1 MWSKVLRILTLSA
14 IIFLVSGKPVLA
26 FDILEKETTFGRL
39 EGNNSEAELAEPF
52 ASNSASWIW
61 PFVPFSLPASW
72 LEFLENLSQKHQPA
86 DRVEI
91 EAAREIKDRTEI
103 KEDVQTENKDLK
115 TEAAYAEKQSGKQT
129 DERLEI
135 QPEKQEPVIKEN
147 AQAEKRKGPID
158 WLAPWK
164 KTLELSYVVTDGN
177 TLSSSFSFG
186 STLTRSPNEKD
197 TYTLKTFLL
206 RSHSTTITR
215 RAVGTEEN
223 FTIEEER
230 TRQLSA
236 ENYLLSGQYD
246 RRVSGRLTTNL
257 AFVWDRNKFSGVLS
271 RALWTAGAG
280 LVVADSARTKM
291 RTQAGLSLTVRKYSQ
306 KPVNTFLGFRYAL
319 TWEQKLF
326 DNASFATA
334 FIFDDN
340 LARISDWRYEWNFN
354 VAAPLNK
361 KLALKTGVRILRNN
375 RPPDLNVPLLTPDG
389 SETGLTV
396 LIPRSKVDTFFT
408 SSLVLNF

>member
-1 MWSKVLRILTLSA
+1 MRPRIFRLLIFCAVIMLAVGRPVMAFGFLEARRTSGYLEENNAHAGLTGPFFPEIVLW
-14 IIFLVSGKPVLA
+14 V
-26 FDILEKETTFGRL
+26 
-39 EGNNSEAELAEPF
+39 
-52 ASNSASWIW
+52 W
-61 PFVPFSLPASW
+61 PFVPFNLPASW
-72 LEFLENLSQKHQPA
+72 QQFLENLSQKQAA
-86 DRVEI
+86 DNRVEAV
-91 EAAREIKDRTEI
+91 EEVKDQKVINQEKLTEP
-103 KEDVQTENKDLK
+103 KELK
-115 TEAAYAEKQSGKQT
+115 TGTADAEKQPRKQA
-129 DERLEI
+129 DEPQET
-135 QPEKQEPVIKEN
+135 QPEKQETSGEKSAP
-147 AQAEKRKGPID
+147 AEKKKGPAD

-164 KTLELSYVVTDGN
+164 KTLELSYVVTGGN
-177 TLSSSFSFG
+177 TLSSSFSLG
-186 STLTRSPNEKD
+186 ANLIRSPNEKD

-215 RAVGTEEN
+215 RAVGTPEN
-223 FTIEEER
+223 FIIEEEK

-257 AFVWDRNKFSGVLS
+257 AFVWDRNKFAGVLS
-271 RALWTAGAG
+271 RALWTGGAG
-280 LVVADSARTKM
+280 LVVADSARTKI
-291 RTQAGLSLTVRKYSQ
+291 RTQAGLSLTIRKYSQ
-306 KPVNTFLGFRYAL
+306 QPVNTFLGFRYNL

-375 RPPDLNVPLLTPDG
+375 RPPDLKVPLFTTEGL
-389 SETGLTV
+389 ETGTTV
-396 LIPRSKVDTFFT
+396 LIPRGKVDTFFT
-408 SSLVLNF
+408 TSLVLNF